1 MSANTESEQKPY
13 RSSIRFVNEDANS
26 HKVSHYNQTEE
37 KTYRPSIRMVKPIES
52 SDRVEKVSK
61 RRSIKP
67 VSPRGDLN
75 RNPVKTE
82 LVREEESEMEKEKRL
97 RAASNLA
104 FSRED
109 TRVRQIDF
117 ESIVK
122 PYSTDFDECFK
133 ADDVNSSLLKDGLI
147 YDTSLRGIF
156 NYYFYNRRRRRLS
169 SLSGF
174 HSIPFINSTR

>member
-1 MSANTESEQKPY
+1 MSANTETEQKPY
-13 RSSIRFVNEDANS
+13 RSSIRFVKEDANS
-26 HKVSHYNQTEE
+26 PKVSHYNQTEE

-52 SDRVEKVSK
+52 IDRVEKVSK

-75 RNPVKTE
+75 RNLVKTD
-82 LVREEESEMEKEKRL
+82 LIKEEESEMEKEKRL

-104 FSRED
+104 FTRED

-147 YDTSLRGIF
+147 YDTSLRGILIIIF
-156 NYYFYNRRRRRLS
+156 TTVVVVSLS

-174 HSIPFINSTR
+174 DSIH

>member
-13 RSSIRFVNEDANS
+13 RSSIRFVKEEANS
-26 HKVSHYNQTEE
+26 PKVSHYNQTEE

-67 VSPRGDLN
+67 VSPRGDLHRN
-75 RNPVKTE
+75 RNLTE
-82 LVREEESEMEKEKRL
+82 QIREEESEMEKEKRL

-104 FSRED
+104 FTRED

-133 ADDVNSSLLKDGLI
+133 ADDVNSSLLLKDSLI
-147 YDTSLRGIF
+147 YDTSLRGMLIIIF
-156 NYYFYNRRRRRLS
+156 TTVVVRRLS

-174 HSIPFINSTR
+174 DSIH

>member
-13 RSSIRFVNEDANS
+13 RSSIRFVKEDANS
-26 HKVSHYNQTEE
+26 PKVSHYNQTEE

-67 VSPRGDLN
+67 ISPRGD
-75 RNPVKTE
+75 RNLVKAE
-82 LVREEESEMEKEKRL
+82 LIREEESEMEKEKRL

-104 FSRED
+104 FTRED

-122 PYSTDFDECFK
+122 PYSTDFDEFFK
-133 ADDVNSSLLKDGLI
+133 ADDVNSSLLLKDGLI
-147 YDTSLRGIF
+147 YDTSLRGMLIIIF
-156 NYYFYNRRRRRLS
+156 
-169 SLSGF
+169 
-174 HSIPFINSTR
+174 TTVVVV

>member
-1 MSANTESEQKPY
+1 MSANTETEQKPY
-13 RSSIRFVNEDANS
+13 RSSIRFVKEDANS
-26 HKVSHYNQTEE
+26 PKVSHYNQTEE

-52 SDRVEKVSK
+52 IDRVEKVSK

-67 VSPRGDLN
+67 LSPRGDLN
-75 RNPVKTE
+75 RNLVKTD
-82 LVREEESEMEKEKRL
+82 LIKEEESEMEKEKRL

-104 FSRED
+104 FTRED

-147 YDTSLRGIF
+147 YDTSLRGILIIIF
-156 NYYFYNRRRRRLS
+156 TTVVVVSLS

-174 HSIPFINSTR
+174 DSIH

>member
-1 MSANTESEQKPY
+1 MSANTETEQKPY
-13 RSSIRFVNEDANS
+13 RSSIRFVKEDANS
-26 HKVSHYNQTEE
+26 PKVSHYNQTEE

-75 RNPVKTE
+75 RNLVKTD
-82 LVREEESEMEKEKRL
+82 LIKEEESEMEKEKRL

-104 FSRED
+104 FTRED

-147 YDTSLRGIF
+147 YDTSLRGILIIIF
-156 NYYFYNRRRRRLS
+156 TTVVVVSLS

-174 HSIPFINSTR
+174 DSIH

>member
-13 RSSIRFVNEDANS
+13 RSSIRFVKEDANS
-26 HKVSHYNQTEE
+26 PKVSHYNQTEE

-67 VSPRGDLN
+67 ISPRGD
-75 RNPVKTE
+75 RNLVKTE
-82 LVREEESEMEKEKRL
+82 LIREEESEMEKEKRL

-104 FSRED
+104 FTRED

-122 PYSTDFDECFK
+122 PYSTNFDECFK
-133 ADDVNSSLLKDGLI
+133 ADDVNSSLLKDSLI
-147 YDTSLRGIF
+147 YDTSLRGMLIIIF
-156 NYYFYNRRRRRLS
+156 
-169 SLSGF
+169 
-174 HSIPFINSTR
+174 TTVVVV